1 MKPFIALVLILFLA
15 LSSAYTVI
23 STYKE
28 YFDKIEIEA
37 LAYNI
42 YFEARNSTIE
52 DQIATA
58 VVVLNR
64 GIPSI
69 EVYKKEQFSWTT
81 EYATPAE
88 NAVLKRCRA
97 IARMVYYNHDMFKSN
112 NICKHYTA
120 IDAKYNERHWTKTFK
135 RRTQIG
141 KHYYYC
147 N

>member
-1 MKPFIALVLILFLA
+1 MKPFLALVLILFLA
-15 LSSAYTVI
+15 LSSAYTVKSI
-23 STYKE
+23 SEE

-64 GIPSI
+64 GMPSI
-69 EVYKKEQFSWTT
+69 EVYKKEQFSWTI
-81 EYATPAE
+81 EYAAPAE

-97 IARMVYYNHDMFKSN
+97 IARMVYYNHDMFKSK

-120 IDAKYNERHWTKTFK
+120 IDAKYNEGHWTKTFK

-141 KHYYYC
+141 KHFYYC